1 MMPGSSRSAVDIS
14 IVTTPNNINAV
25 SSLLDELRKGHEALP
40 EKGDEG
46 RKDLLFLARTLVQS
60 LETPRET
67 MAKHCWA
74 QV

>member
-1 MMPGSSRSAVDIS
+1 MMPGSSGSAVDIS

-40 EKGDEG
+40 AKGDEG
-46 RKDLLFLARTLVQS
+46 RKDLLLLARTLVQS

>member
-1 MMPGSSRSAVDIS
+1 MSGSSRSAVELS
-14 IVTTPNNINAV
+14 IVTAPNDITAV
-25 SSLLDELRKGHEALP
+25 SSLLVELKKSYKLLP
-40 EKGDEG
+40 TKGDEG
-46 RKDLLFLARTLVQS
+46 RKDLLLLARTLVQS